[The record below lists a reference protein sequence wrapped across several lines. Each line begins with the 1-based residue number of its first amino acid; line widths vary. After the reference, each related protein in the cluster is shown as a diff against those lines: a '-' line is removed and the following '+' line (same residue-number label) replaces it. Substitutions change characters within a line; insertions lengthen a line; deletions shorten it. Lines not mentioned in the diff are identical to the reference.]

1 MTPEPEMSCKEL
13 VELVTD
19 YLEGALSSR
28 DRARFEAHLAE
39 CPWCVEYVGQI
50 ERTVAVVGST
60 WRGVEDDPRTA
71 ELLELF
77 RDWRRVAPR
86 NAAITGGTADHRS

>member
-1 MTPEPEMSCKEL
+1 VNTETEMSCREL

-19 YLEGALSSR
+19 YLEDALPDH

-39 CPWCVEYVGQI
+39 CPWCVEYVAQL
-50 ERTVAVVGST
+50 ERTISAVGAS
-60 WRGVEDDPRTA
+60 WRDVESDAGMA

-77 RDWRRVAPR
+77 RDWKRGARVA
-86 NAAITGGTADHRS
+86 